1 MMKIAEKQRGYFR
14 ASYPVM
20 FEKMTNKRAL
30 LFENPPDG
38 PDVSADIVTETR

>member
-1 MMKIAEKQRGYFR
+1 MKIAEKRRGFLR

-20 FEKMTNKRAL
+20 FEKMTNKRAI

-38 PDVSADIVTETR
+38 PDVRADIVMGTR